1 MRRADGEGRGGR
13 AGGRAGG
20 EKGMVNK
27 QDERWAMERV

>member
-1 MRRADGEGRGGR
+1 MRRADEEGRGGR